1 MSYDSWKTTDPRDSE
16 PDYDVPTNDRDE
28 VDDSERADMEY
39 LDPDNGWTSCYAVTV
54 EVTVPSRVT
63 LDAVRAEIQ
72 SNIESVNGWSVDR
85 IEPVTSALSASAA
98 WILVHRMF
106 VDIVT
111 NWPSTRPDGSNLAV
125 SKVAAI
131 VCDVVDADRET
142 FGPLHTA
149 YAEVKALWLRRWDSA
164 VKRG

>member
-1 MSYDSWKTTDPRDSE
+1 
-16 PDYDVPTNDRDE
+16 
-28 VDDSERADMEY
+28 
-39 LDPDNGWTSCYAVTV
+39 
-54 EVTVPSRVT
+54 
-63 LDAVRAEIQ
+63 
-72 SNIESVNGWSVDR
+72 
-85 IEPVTSALSASAA
+85 
-98 WILVHRMF
+98 MF